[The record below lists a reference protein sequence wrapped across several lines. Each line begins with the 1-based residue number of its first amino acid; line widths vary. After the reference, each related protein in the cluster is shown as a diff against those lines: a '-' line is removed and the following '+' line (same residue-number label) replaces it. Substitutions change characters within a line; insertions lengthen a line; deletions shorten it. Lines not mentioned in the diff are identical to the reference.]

1 MISKNS
7 KCDQKKA
14 NGWRTRHLVSIF
26 SQCLTTFWTWQVSF
40 SHSVRW
46 LFARKTDIR
55 TYLVFRCFSMLLC
68 LTSCWS
74 RFAGIISWF
83 KKTQTCLLLAWKNG
97 TRNKFQK
104 VARWLD
110 KILNSGASS
119 GCEITKQKAPE
130 TNENI
135 NVYFAKPPLSRQ
147 IQTSDRNCHQNS
159 SLVTCQDAFAP
170 LCHRL
175 HGHVSRAYPPSTAQ
189 QKCQHDRVQTNP
201 AMTCSYK
208 AYGRRTSAVAI

>member
-1 MISKNS
+1 MSDLVLISFCSNNIMI
-7 KCDQKKA
+7 QKKHKPA
-14 NGWRTRHLVSIF
+14 
-26 SQCLTTFWTWQVSF
+26 
-40 SHSVRW
+40 
-46 LFARKTDIR
+46 
-55 TYLVFRCFSMLLC
+55 Y
-68 LTSCWS
+68 
-74 RFAGIISWF
+74 
-83 KKTQTCLLLAWKNG
+83 CLLGNHE
-97 TRNKFQK
+97 TRNKYQK
-104 VARWLD
+104 VTRWLD

-119 GCEITKQKAPE
+119 GCEITKHKTPE

-170 LCHRL
+170 LYHRL

-189 QKCQHDRVQTNP
+189 QKCQHDRVRTNP

-208 AYGRRTSAVAI
+208 AYGRRTSAAAV